1 MKIVYSIFV
10 VSLAVAVQGSSQGD
24 NDPINRER
32 PSRGPGPRR
41 PKLPTGHSVSPKN
54 DPANVPEEYSEEF
67 WDKNQIDLDLDLLSL
82 QIDDQE
88 HKDDE
93 ITKNKQQK
101 NDEPKNFKAN
111 SPQNK
116 NDNTSGLNNQIESR
130 SENNSVSSV

>member
-41 PKLPTGHSVSPKN
+41 PKLLSDPSPSVNK
-54 DPANVPEEYSEEF
+54 PANIHEDFSKEF

-93 ITKNKQQK
+93 ITKNKEQK
-101 NDEPKNFKAN
+101 NDEPKNFRAN